1 GVEAT
6 RAVGKRIR
14 GGRLRVEVRTAAGQR
29 EPCKDARTT
38 QGGRVPPFRA
48 RSQERRGR
56 RSACG
61 NRRRRKEIEGRRGC
75 RLPGRPKNSFSR
87 RHESGS
93 NARRP
98 PDVRVG
104 PLRDR
109 GARGRWGDAATK
121 LDRKSTRL
129 N

>member
-61 NRRRRKEIEGRRGC
+61 NRRRRK
-75 RLPGRPKNSFSR
+75 K
-87 RHESGS
+87 S
-93 NARRP
+93 NAAGGAVFRGVQRT
-98 PDVRVG
+98 VF
-104 PLRDR
+104 R
-109 GARGRWGDAATK
+109 GAMRAARMRAVLLTCG
-121 LDRKSTRL
+121 
-129 N
+129 